1 MGPTRSRIDSGVS
14 VVLGNFRNGVA
25 LGMRFFVA
33 TWVADDRFWTIGAHG
48 SCIRR
53 GKPRVLHV
61 AWVASRTD
69 RTPTGR

>member
-33 TWVADDRFWTIGAHG
+33 TWVADDRFWTIEDLTMRFV
-48 SCIRR
+48 S
-53 GKPRVLHV
+53 P
-61 AWVASRTD
+61 
-69 RTPTGR
+69 